1 MTQVFSNN
9 VSVSTNETVPFNNV
23 VIDKGNS
30 VKFIGNTFQFN
41 KAGIYF
47 MDVTANVTPAEAG
60 EVSLQLVQ
68 DGLALPY
75 AVGQATGTVGN
86 TVNIKFSTLV
96 RCAQD
101 NTCCCTSAPTR
112 VVLNNIGENI
122 SGDFNVV
129 VTKIC

>member
-1 MTQVFSNN
+1 MVQVFSNN
-9 VSVSTNETVPFNNV
+9 VSVSTNEAVPFNTV
-23 VIDKGNS
+23 VIDKGNT
-30 VKFIGNTFQFN
+30 VQLVGNTFQFN
-41 KAGIYF
+41 KAGIYN
-47 MDVTANVTPAEAG
+47 MDITANVAPAEAG

-86 TVNIKFSTLV
+86 TVNIKFSTLI
-96 RCAQD
+96 RCPQN

-112 VVLNNIGENI
+112 VILNNIGENI